1 MELVKVT
8 FLFLFLK
15 IWHKWI
21 IGRDYYNFFNL
32 FIYSE
37 KKLVLSLTEDTLT
50 LESDFFL
57 SSFPG
62 MYKSRAALWVNH
74 LFITQHE
81 ENTFIAEWNIFTLI
95 LLQWERART
104 DLKSHSSCIYDEG
117 INHDSTVSRVVRAVD
132 QETYGNSFRG
142 EHIFLRSSAFK
153 VKTLPVQG
161 TSYIFNPT
169 SPFVFSR
176 RAVKM
181 KY

>member
-1 MELVKVT
+1 MFQSLHIQWK
-8 FLFLFLK
+8 K
-15 IWHKWI
+15 I
-21 IGRDYYNFFNL
+21 
-32 FIYSE
+32 
-37 KKLVLSLTEDTLT
+37 VLSLTEDTLT

-57 SSFPG
+57 SFFPFLFFLS
-62 MYKSRAALWVNH
+62 MYKSRAALRVNH

-117 INHDSTVSRVVRAVD
+117 INHDSTVSRVVRAAD
-132 QETYGNSFRG
+132 QETYGNSFRRV
-142 EHIFLRSSAFK
+142 HIFLRSSAFK

-161 TSYIFNPT
+161 TSYISNPT

-176 RAVKM
+176 PAVKM
-181 KY
+181 KYWIMLGDV